1 MAGRSRGTSRCG
13 QRMAHG
19 NGAAES
25 ERPQNNPGAGPAR
38 LPSTDSRCPWR
49 LLRLLQPVWDPP
61 PPLPPLPPPAW
72 WRDCPGWGGYGVV
85 EAEAAVG
92 GVWEVLKVVAGGGD
106 LTDFAEAVAKALQHS
121 VCASGRYR
129 VSSDLRQRF
138 GRGRRRLCRDLVG
151 GLRPD
156 EEPGSVVPVGRPGP
170 NVAFEGLDG
179 AVDSTL
185 ELLLRELGEPPLH
198 QVQPRG
204 SRRLKCRWKRGAKRV
219 MVVPTGCG
227 RGCGVRERPA
237 SSAGPVGTGPGPRS
251 ATSRPCRGPKPSPAG
266 SGRGRARRG
275 PCRCTVDPSTA

>member
-61 PPLPPLPPPAW
+61 PPLPPPAW

-156 EEPGSVVPVGRPGP
+156 EGPGPVVPVGRPGP

-204 SRRLKCRWKRGAKRV
+204 SRRCEVQVEAWGEEGDGGADGMWSWLRRSGT
-219 MVVPTGCG
+219 PGIIGRTGWD
-227 RGCGVRERPA
+227 RSRA
-237 SSAGPVGTGPGPRS
+237 SICDFSSTQRTKAFSGG
-251 ATSRPCRGPKPSPAG
+251 SR
-266 SGRGRARRG
+266 
-275 PCRCTVDPSTA
+275 